1 VPIIKKEL
9 DNLKSEFLKMSELA
23 VEMVTDAVKALIER
37 DKKLAE
43 DIFNRDR
50 LVDLKELEIEEQCIR
65 ILALY
70 SPEAKDFR
78 LVIGILKSIADVER
92 MGDLAKDIAEIALYL
107 SKHKPIK
114 PYVDLPRMMQVTEGM
129 VKDSILSL
137 IKGDEKLAESVLK
150 RDDIVDDFYKS
161 IHNELVELS
170 KKDPSKMDLALQL
183 ILAARS
189 LERVADHACNI
200 AEYAIYYRT
209 GKIVKHIKARK
220 FWEEK
225 EENEN
230 NEGENEIKNSKI

>member
-1 VPIIKKEL
+1 MLVIKKEL
-9 DNLKSEFLKMSELA
+9 DNLKNEFLKMSELA
-23 VEMVTDAVKALIER
+23 IEMVKDAVKALIER

-70 SPEAKDFR
+70 SPEAKDLR
-78 LVIGILKSIADVER
+78 LVVAILKSITDVER
-92 MGDLAKDIAEIALYL
+92 MGDLAKDIAEIALYI
-107 SKHKPIK
+107 SKYKPIK
-114 PYVDLPRMMQVTEGM
+114 PYVDLPRMMQVTESM

-150 RDDIVDDFYKS
+150 RDDIIDDFYKS
-161 IHNELVELS
+161 IHNELLELS
-170 KKDPSKMDLALQL
+170 KKDPSKIDLALQ
-183 ILAARS
+183 IVLAARS

-209 GKIVKHIKARK
+209 GKIVKHMKARK
-220 FWEEK
+220 FWEERV
-225 EENEN
+225 EAEN
-230 NEGENEIKNSKI
+230 NEVQDEKNSKI

>member
-1 VPIIKKEL
+1 VPVIKKEL
-9 DNLKSEFLKMSELA
+9 DNLKNEFLKMSELA
-23 VEMVTDAVKALIER
+23 IEMVKDAVKALIER

-70 SPEAKDFR
+70 SPEAKDLR
-78 LVIGILKSIADVER
+78 LVVAILKSITDVER
-92 MGDLAKDIAEIALYL
+92 MGDLAKDIAEIALYI
-107 SKHKPIK
+107 SKYKPIK
-114 PYVDLPRMMQVTEGM
+114 PYVDLPRMMQVTESM

-150 RDDIVDDFYKS
+150 RDDIIDDFYKS
-161 IHNELVELS
+161 IHNELLELS
-170 KKDPSKMDLALQL
+170 KKDPSKIDLALQ
-183 ILAARS
+183 IVLAARS

-209 GKIVKHIKARK
+209 GKIVKHMKARK
-220 FWEEK
+220 FWEERA
-225 EENEN
+225 EAEN
-230 NEGENEIKNSKI
+230 NEVQDEKNSKI

>member
-1 VPIIKKEL
+1 MIIVKKEL
-9 DNLKSEFLKMSELA
+9 DNLKSEFLKMA
-23 VEMVTDAVKALIER
+23 EMAIGMVNDAVKALINR
-37 DKKLAE
+37 DEKLAE

-50 LVDLKELEIEEQCIR
+50 LVDLKELEIEEQCVR
-65 ILALY
+65 VLALY
-70 SPEAKDFR
+70 SPEAKDLR
-78 LVIGILKSIADVER
+78 LVVAILKSIADVER

-107 SKHKPIK
+107 AKYKPIK
-114 PYVDLPRMMQVTEGM
+114 PYVDLPRMMQVTESM
-129 VKDSILSL
+129 VKDSILAL

-161 IHNELVELS
+161 IHKELVELS
-170 KKDPSKMDLALQL
+170 KKDPEKMDLALQI

-209 GKIVKHIKARK
+209 GKIVKHLKARK

-225 EENEN
+225 EENEEKEEKN
-230 NEGENEIKNSKI
+230 GEKTQI

>member
-1 VPIIKKEL
+1 VLVIKKEL
-9 DNLKSEFLKMSELA
+9 DNLKNEFLKMSELA
-23 VEMVTDAVKALIER
+23 IEMVKDAVKALIER

-70 SPEAKDFR
+70 SPEAKDLR
-78 LVIGILKSIADVER
+78 LVVAILKSITDVER
-92 MGDLAKDIAEIALYL
+92 MGDLAKDIAEIALYI
-107 SKHKPIK
+107 SKYKPIK
-114 PYVDLPRMMQVTEGM
+114 PYVDLPRMMQVTESM

-150 RDDIVDDFYKS
+150 RDDIIDDFYKS
-161 IHNELVELS
+161 IHNELLELS
-170 KKDPSKMDLALQL
+170 KKDPSKIDLALQ
-183 ILAARS
+183 IVLAARS

-209 GKIVKHIKARK
+209 GKIVKHMKARK
-220 FWEEK
+220 FWEERV
-225 EENEN
+225 EAEN
-230 NEGENEIKNSKI
+230 NEVQDEKNSKI